1 LPLIRETLDTIEE
14 DTLLI
19 LHMIGSHGPAYH
31 LRYMP
36 QRAIF
41 KPTCDTA
48 EFSNCTTEEIVNSY
62 NNSIVETDYV
72 LSKTI
77 KLMSA
82 SKNADTAMIYISDHG
97 ESLGEGGLYL
107 HGAPKFLA
115 PVEQTKVP
123 FLIWLGRSY
132 QERLGVSHDC
142 LRQYADRPASHDML
156 FHSVLGL
163 LGLETLALQPELN
176 LASNCVVKG

>member
-1 LPLIRETLDTIEE
+1 
-14 DTLLI
+14 
-19 LHMIGSHGPAYH
+19 M
-31 LRYMP
+31 
-36 QRAIF
+36 
-41 KPTCDTA
+41 
-48 EFSNCTTEEIVNSY
+48 NSY

-115 PVEQTKVP
+115 PEEQTKVP

-163 LGLETLALQPELN
+163 LGLGNTGFTGQSLILLQI
-176 LASNCVVKG
+176 AW